1 MSPNELAA
9 GASPKSAAF
18 IVSTLPFTL
27 PSFAKINCS
36 LRILGKRPDGYHE
49 IRTVLQTV
57 SLHDTLHFTV
67 AEDEISVSC
76 DNPTIPTD
84 RNNLIVRAAIVLRD
98 RYRVRAGVRIHLEKR
113 IPVQAGLGGGSSNA
127 AVTLLGLAHLWKVK
141 TDASELAELA
151 SGLGSDV
158 PFFLSG
164 GRALGTAT
172 GTSITP
178 LPDLDGLEL
187 LIVAPNATI
196 STAEAYKALSSAAL
210 TTRNSVS
217 ILAIS
222 RGSTNSSDSDQWRIS
237 DDLGNDF
244 EQVIFDIEPEIG
256 RVKKALLQAGAR
268 SALLAGSGSSVFGIF
283 DNREALQRALEKI
296 RKESG
301 WRIFP
306 CATLSREEYIRAMG
320 SCSTPLLRS
329 FDLRSD
335 TGA

>member
-1 MSPNELAA
+1 LAA
-9 GASPKSAAF
+9 GASTGSAAF
-18 IVSTLPFTL
+18 KVSKPLFAL

-36 LRILGKRPDGYHE
+36 LRILGQRPDGYHE

-57 SLHDTLHFTV
+57 SLHDTLQFAT
-67 AEDEISVSC
+67 APDPEISLSC
-76 DNPTIPTD
+76 DSPVIPTD
-84 RNNLIVRAAIVLRD
+84 RNNLIVRAAMALRD
-98 RYRVRAGVRIHLEKR
+98 RYEVRAGVRIHLEKR
-113 IPVQAGLGGGSSNA
+113 IPVQGGLGGGSSNG
-127 AVTLLGLAHLWKVK
+127 AVTLLGLAHLWKVSTK
-141 TDASELAELA
+141 ASELAELA
-151 SGLGSDV
+151 AGLGSDV

-164 GRALGTAT
+164 GRALATGT
-172 GTSITP
+172 GTSITS
-178 LPDLDGLEL
+178 LPDLEVQDL
-187 LIVAPNATI
+187 LIVAPDSTVA
-196 STAEAYKALSSAAL
+196 TAEAYKAFSSAAL

-222 RGSTNSSDSDQWRIS
+222 RGSPNSWDSDQWSVS

-256 RVKKALLQAGAR
+256 RVKNALLQAGAR

-283 DNREALQRALEKI
+283 DNREAQQRALEQI
-296 RKESG
+296 RSESS

>member
-1 MSPNELAA
+1 
-9 GASPKSAAF
+9 
-18 IVSTLPFTL
+18 VSTPLFTL

-57 SLHDTLHFTV
+57 SLHDTLRFVT
-67 AEDEISVSC
+67 APNSEILLTC
-76 DNPTIPTD
+76 DDPLVPTD
-84 RNNLIVRAAIVLRD
+84 PNNLIVRAAIALRD
-98 RYRVRAGVRIHLEKR
+98 RYGVRAGVHIHLEKR
-113 IPVQAGLGGGSSNA
+113 IPVEGGLGGGSSNA
-127 AVTLLGLAHLWKVK
+127 AVTLLGVAHLWKLETKV
-141 TDASELAELA
+141 SELAELA
-151 SGLGSDV
+151 AGLGSDV

-164 GRALGTAT
+164 GRALGTGT
-172 GTSITP
+172 GTSISP
-178 LPDLDGLEL
+178 LPDLEAQDLV
-187 LIVAPNATI
+187 IVAPNTTVT
-196 STAEAYKALSSAAL
+196 TAKAYKALNSAAL
-210 TTRNSVS
+210 TTPKSDS

-222 RGSTNSSDSDQWRIS
+222 RRSTNSRDWDQWPLT
-237 DDLGNDF
+237 DDLENDF

-268 SALLAGSGSSVFGIF
+268 NALLAGSGSSVFGIF
-283 DNREALQRALEKI
+283 DNREAQQRALEQI
-296 RKESG
+296 RAESG

-320 SCSTPLLRS
+320 SCGTPLLRS